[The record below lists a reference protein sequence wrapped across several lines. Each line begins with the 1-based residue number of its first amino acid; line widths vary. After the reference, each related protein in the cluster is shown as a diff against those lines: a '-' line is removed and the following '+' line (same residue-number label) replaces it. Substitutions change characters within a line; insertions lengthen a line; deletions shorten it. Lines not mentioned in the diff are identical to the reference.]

1 MKRDLQTYAQA
12 LRRAVDDYYEQ
23 RLSFAAYRAE
33 RNAILDRIEDE
44 LLRKTEGTQ
53 RPDAAAQEG

>member
-33 RNAILDRIEDE
+33 RNSILDRIEDE

>member
-1 MKRDLQTYAQA
+1 MKIGLQTYAQA

-44 LLRKTEGTQ
+44 LLGKGDGAP
-53 RPDAAAQEG
+53 RPDAAAQKT